1 MQQTTTAIKAAP
13 RQQKP
18 AMALR
23 PRASSQPGKLSFLQS
38 PKVASTLRPRAV
50 SSQSGSMLEEEL
62 SCPVCCEIFKD
73 PVVLKCSHSFC
84 RVCLQQFWNKKK
96 ARRECPICRRKCPL
110 TEPTVSLALKNVADT
125 FLREQ
130 ERKTATAGT
139 GTEAGANGAGEQ
151 AGTVEEHCITHGE
164 VLKLF
169 CLDDFEVLCCVCH
182 TSKKHQGHRVC
193 PLEEGAQDLKAEMKQ
208 ELIPLKK
215 NLRCLYEA
223 KQECDD
229 TTVHIKNQ
237 IQATA
242 KQIKAEFEQLREFLQ
257 KEETAR
263 LAALQQEDQEK
274 KELVKKKSESI
285 TSCILTFS
293 HAIIAIEN
301 EIASSDALFLKNY
314 TNTKKRVQIPHKDPG
329 KVSGALINVAKH
341 VSSIKY
347 HVWEKMVELVQ
358 YTPIT
363 LDPNTAYSWLSLS
376 PDLTSVTNSGSL
388 QQLPDNPERFGH
400 FVFVLGS
407 EGFTSGCHA
416 WEVEVGDKLDWMLG
430 VVKESIDRKGRI
442 SGCPE
447 GGFWM
452 ISHYDGKYS
461 AMTRPSTPLHLEGEL
476 TRVRVQLDFDSG
488 EVIFSNP
495 ISMTPIYT
503 FTDFFTQ
510 KMYPFF
516 CPGANINGNNPNP
529 LKICPAKVVVWN
541 SATW

>member
-1 MQQTTTAIKAAP
+1 
-13 RQQKP
+13 
-18 AMALR
+18 MALR
-23 PRASSQPGKLSFLQS
+23 PRASSQPGILSFFQS
-38 PKVASTLRPRAV
+38 PKVASGLRPRAA
-50 SSQSGSMLEEEL
+50 SSRSGSMLEEEL

-84 RVCLQQFWNKKK
+84 RACLQQFWNKKK
-96 ARRECPICRRKCPL
+96 ARRECPICRRKCSL
-110 TEPTVSLALKNVADT
+110 TEPTVSLALKNVSDT

-130 ERKTATAGT
+130 ERKTGTAGT
-139 GTEAGANGAGEQ
+139 LAGAGETGEQ
-151 AGTVEEHCITHGE
+151 AGIVEEKCTTHGE

-169 CLDDFEVLCCVCH
+169 CLDDFEALCCVCH

-193 PLEEGAQDLKAEMKQ
+193 PLDEAAQDLKAEMKT
-208 ELIPLKK
+208 ELIPMKK

-223 KQECDD
+223 KQEYDD

-237 IQATA
+237 TQATE
-242 KQIKAEFEQLREFLQ
+242 KQIKEEFEQLREFLQ

-263 LAALQQEDQEK
+263 LAALQQEEEEK
-274 KELVKKKSESI
+274 KELVKRKSEII
-285 TSCILTFS
+285 TSAILTFS
-293 HAIIAIEN
+293 HAVIAIEN

-314 TNTKKRVQIPHKDPG
+314 ANTKKRAQIPQKDPE
-329 KVSGALINVAKH
+329 KLSGVLMNVAKH
-341 VSSIKY
+341 VSSLKY
-347 HVWEKMVELVQ
+347 NVWEKMMELVQ
-358 YTPIT
+358 YTSIT

-376 PDLTSVTNSGSL
+376 ADLTSVTNSGSL
-388 QQLPDNPERFGH
+388 LQLPANPERFGH

-407 EGFTSGCHA
+407 KGFTSGRHA
-416 WEVEVGDKLDWMLG
+416 WEVEVGDKSDWMLG

-452 ISHYDGKYS
+452 ISHYEGEYS
-461 AMTRPSTPLHLEGEL
+461 AMTRPSTTLHLEGEL
-476 TRVRVQLDFDSG
+476 TRVRVQLDYDSG
-488 EVIFSNP
+488 EVSFSNP

-503 FTDFFTQ
+503 FNDFFTE

-516 CPGANINGNNPNP
+516 CPGANINGNNPKP
-529 LKICPAKVVVWN
+529 LKICPAKVAVWN

>member
-1 MQQTTTAIKAAP
+1 
-13 RQQKP
+13 
-18 AMALR
+18 MALR

-38 PKVASTLRPRAV
+38 PKVALALRPRAV
-50 SSQSGSMLEEEL
+50 SSRSGSMLEEEL
-62 SCPVCCEIFKD
+62 SCPVCCEIFKE

-84 RVCLQQFWNKKK
+84 RACLQQFWNKKK
-96 ARRECPICRRKCPL
+96 ARRECPVCRRKCSL

-130 ERKTATAGT
+130 ERKTSP
-139 GTEAGANGAGEQ
+139 
-151 AGTVEEHCITHGE
+151 AGTVAGWTGEEAGMVEAKCTTHGE

-193 PLEEGAQDLKAEMKQ
+193 PLEEGAQDLKAELKK

-215 NLRCLYEA
+215 NLRHLYEA

-237 IQATA
+237 TQATE
-242 KQIKAEFEQLREFLQ
+242 KEIKEEFEQLREFLQ
-257 KEETAR
+257 REEAAR
-263 LAALQQEDQEK
+263 LASLQQEDEEK
-274 KELVKKKSESI
+274 RELVKKKSDSI
-285 TSCILTFS
+285 TRDILTFS
-293 HAIIAIEN
+293 HAVIAIEN
-301 EIASSDALFLKNY
+301 EIASSDALFLQNY
-314 TNTKKRVQIPHKDPG
+314 ANTKKRAQIPQKDPE
-329 KVSGALINVAKH
+329 KVSGALMNVAKY
-341 VSSIKY
+341 VSSLKY

-376 PDLTSVTNSGSL
+376 SDLTSVANSGSL
-388 QQLPDNPERFGH
+388 KQLPDNPERFGH

-407 EGFTSGCHA
+407 EGFTSGRHA
-416 WEVEVGDKLDWMLG
+416 WEVEVGDKVDWMLG
-430 VVKESIDRKGRI
+430 VVKKSIDRKGRI

-452 ISHYDGKYS
+452 ISHYEGEYS
-461 AMTRPSTPLHLEGEL
+461 AMTRPSTPLHPEGEL
-476 TRVRVQLDFDSG
+476 TRVRVQLDYDSG

-495 ISMTPIYT
+495 VSMMPIYT
-503 FTDFFTQ
+503 FNDFFTE

-516 CPGANINGNNPNP
+516 CPGANINGNNPKP
-529 LKICPAKVVVWN
+529 LKICPVKVAVWN

>member
-1 MQQTTTAIKAAP
+1 
-13 RQQKP
+13 
-18 AMALR
+18 MALR

-38 PKVASTLRPRAV
+38 PKVASALRPRAV
-50 SSQSGSMLEEEL
+50 SSRSSSMLEEEL
-62 SCPVCCEIFKD
+62 SCPVCCEIFRD

-84 RVCLQQFWNKKK
+84 RACLQQFWNKKK
-96 ARRECPICRRKCPL
+96 ARRECPICRRKCSL

-130 ERKTATAGT
+130 ERR
-139 GTEAGANGAGEQ
+139 AGAGGAG
-151 AGTVEEHCITHGE
+151 AGADGTVEQAEEVTCITHGE

-169 CLDDFEVLCCVCH
+169 CLDDFEALCCVCH

-193 PLEEGAQDLKAEMKQ
+193 PLDEGAQDLKAEMKT

-215 NLRCLYEA
+215 HLRCLYEA

-237 IQATA
+237 TQATE
-242 KQIKAEFEQLREFLQ
+242 KQIKEEFQQLREFLQ
-257 KEETAR
+257 QEEAAR
-263 LAALQQEDQEK
+263 LDALKQEDEEK
-274 KELVKKKSESI
+274 KDLVKRKSDSI

-301 EIASSDALFLKNY
+301 EIASCDALFLKY
-314 TNTKKRVQIPHKDPG
+314 LCVFSRAQIPQKDPE
-329 KVSGALINVAKH
+329 KVSGALIDVAKH
-341 VSSIKY
+341 VSSLKY
-347 HVWEKMVELVQ
+347 NVWEKMVDLVN

-376 PDLTSVTNSGSL
+376 SDLTSVANGGSIKK
-388 QQLPDNPERFGH
+388 LPDNPERFGH

-407 EGFTSGCHA
+407 EGFASGRHA
-416 WEVEVGDKLDWMLG
+416 WEVEVGDKADWMLG

-452 ISHYDGKYS
+452 ISHYEGEYS
-461 AMTRPSTPLHLEGEL
+461 AMTRPSTPLELSAEL
-476 TRVRVQLDFDSG
+476 TRVRVQLDYDSG

-495 ISMTPIYT
+495 VSMTPIYT
-503 FTDFFTQ
+503 FNDFFTER
-510 KMYPFF
+510 MYPFF

-529 LKICPAKVVVWN
+529 LKICPAKVAVWN
-541 SATW
+541 STTW